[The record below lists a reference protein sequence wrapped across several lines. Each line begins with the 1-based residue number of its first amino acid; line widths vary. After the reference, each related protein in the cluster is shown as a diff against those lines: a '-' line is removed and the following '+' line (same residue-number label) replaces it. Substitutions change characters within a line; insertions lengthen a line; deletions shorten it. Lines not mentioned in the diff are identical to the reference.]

1 MGTRTTGVDL
11 NSKVKNLN
19 NMHGDYLEQRISQTT
34 LLVNEK
40 HTFSPIKQKLKP
52 GHSRTQT

>member
-1 MGTRTTGVDL
+1 
-11 NSKVKNLN
+11 
-19 NMHGDYLEQRISQTT
+19 MHGDYLEQRISQTT